1 MILIFLYVCEFSTAV
16 NKNRSSSEF
25 CVHIVVCIIILFFW
39 FHRIFTKNEISFS
52 SSIQN
57 YIKVKGKGKDFP

>member
-16 NKNRSSSEF
+16 NKKTDLHQS

-39 FHRIFTKNEISFS
+39 FHHIFTKNEISFS